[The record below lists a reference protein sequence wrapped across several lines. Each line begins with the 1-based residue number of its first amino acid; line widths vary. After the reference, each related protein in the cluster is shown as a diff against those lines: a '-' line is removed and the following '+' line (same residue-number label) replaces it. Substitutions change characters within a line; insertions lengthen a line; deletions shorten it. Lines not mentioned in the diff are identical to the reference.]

1 MTKKKHGSSIQKRL
15 IPSYIF
21 LVIVSFISVFPFF
34 WMISAATNKSIDIA
48 RGRIAFG
55 GYALENLKK
64 LFASQNVALGMKNSL
79 INATVQT
86 IIALLVCSLAGYG
99 FELYHDKAKDKL
111 FSVLLLAMMIPQV
124 ATLIPL
130 FKMMSKL
137 GFINTVWG
145 FMLPAISTPFLIMMF
160 RQNSRNFPVDIM
172 EAARIDGLSEIGIF
186 FKMYM
191 PVQKSTYA
199 AAAVITFMNAWN
211 SYLWPKVIL
220 NKPDAITMPM
230 LIANLAAGYTVDLEY
245 ASNDISTQVSQV
257 ENMISNGCELLV
269 IASIDGESLGTPL
282 QQAKDAGI
290 PVIAYDRLLMNSD
303 AVSYYATFDNYMV
316 GTKQGEYIVEALD
329 LLERLQQETV

>member
-34 WMISAATNKSIDIA
+34 WMISATTNKSIDIA

-220 NKPDAITMPM
+220 NKPEAITMPM
-230 LIANLAAGYTVDLEY
+230 LIANLAAGYTVDYGVLMMGVLFC
-245 ASNDISTQVSQV
+245 SIPT
-257 ENMISNGCELLV
+257 MLV
-269 IASIDGESLGTPL
+269 FFVL
-282 QQAKDAGI
+282 QKQFAEGI
-290 PVIAYDRLLMNSD
+290 TGSV
-303 AVSYYATFDNYMV
+303 
-316 GTKQGEYIVEALD
+316 K
-329 LLERLQQETV
+329 

>member
-34 WMISAATNKSIDIA
+34 WMISAATNKSIEVA
-48 RGRIAFG
+48 RGRSAFG

-230 LIANLAAGYTVDLEY
+230 LIANLAAGYTVDYGVLMMGVLFC
-245 ASNDISTQVSQV
+245 SIPT
-257 ENMISNGCELLV
+257 MIV
-269 IASIDGESLGTPL
+269 FFVL
-282 QQAKDAGI
+282 QKQFAEGI
-290 PVIAYDRLLMNSD
+290 TGSV
-303 AVSYYATFDNYMV
+303 
-316 GTKQGEYIVEALD
+316 K
-329 LLERLQQETV
+329 

>member
-1 MTKKKHGSSIQKRL
+1 
-15 IPSYIF
+15 
-21 LVIVSFISVFPFF
+21 
-34 WMISAATNKSIDIA
+34 MISAATSKSIDIA

-145 FMLPAISTPFLIMMF
+145 FMLPLFQRRS
-160 RQNSRNFPVDIM
+160 S
-172 EAARIDGLSEIGIF
+172 S
-186 FKMYM
+186 
-191 PVQKSTYA
+191 
-199 AAAVITFMNAWN
+199 
-211 SYLWPKVIL
+211 
-220 NKPDAITMPM
+220 
-230 LIANLAAGYTVDLEY
+230 
-245 ASNDISTQVSQV
+245 
-257 ENMISNGCELLV
+257 
-269 IASIDGESLGTPL
+269 
-282 QQAKDAGI
+282 
-290 PVIAYDRLLMNSD
+290 
-303 AVSYYATFDNYMV
+303 
-316 GTKQGEYIVEALD
+316 
-329 LLERLQQETV
+329 

>member
-34 WMISAATNKSIDIA
+34 WMISAATNKSIDVA

-55 GYALENLKK
+55 GYVIENLKK

-230 LIANLAAGYTVDLEY
+230 LIANLAAGYTVDYGVLMMGVLFC
-245 ASNDISTQVSQV
+245 SIPT
-257 ENMISNGCELLV
+257 MIV
-269 IASIDGESLGTPL
+269 FFVL
-282 QQAKDAGI
+282 QKQFAEGI
-290 PVIAYDRLLMNSD
+290 TGSV
-303 AVSYYATFDNYMV
+303 
-316 GTKQGEYIVEALD
+316 K
-329 LLERLQQETV
+329 

>member
-130 FKMMSKL
+130 FKMMSKRL
-137 GFINTVWG
+137 YKYGMGLHAPGYFNAVPHHDVQTE
-145 FMLPAISTPFLIMMF
+145 FEKLPN
-160 RQNSRNFPVDIM
+160 R
-172 EAARIDGLSEIGIF
+172 
-186 FKMYM
+186 Y
-191 PVQKSTYA
+191 
-199 AAAVITFMNAWN
+199 
-211 SYLWPKVIL
+211 
-220 NKPDAITMPM
+220 
-230 LIANLAAGYTVDLEY
+230 
-245 ASNDISTQVSQV
+245 
-257 ENMISNGCELLV
+257 NG
-269 IASIDGESLGTPL
+269 GGT
-282 QQAKDAGI
+282 
-290 PVIAYDRLLMNSD
+290 N
-303 AVSYYATFDNYMV
+303 
-316 GTKQGEYIVEALD
+316 
-329 LLERLQQETV
+329 